1 MSRQP
6 VRVLIVDDDRFVQRS
21 VAEFIEAAGD
31 LECAGACGNG
41 AEAVAFVDAH
51 PVDVVLMDV
60 QMPVMDGVE
69 GARLI
74 LQAHPRV
81 RVLMWT
87 SFDNDAAVATAM
99 RHGAAGFLLKT
110 CTARTLIDAIR
121 TAHGGM
127 TVLAPDTL
135 RALQSVP
142 PPAADAPELT
152 DREAEV
158 LAALCRG
165 LSNAEIAGHLY
176 LSESSVKAHLSSL
189 MQKLDAHTRVKVVL
203 KAHELGLDR
212 G

>member
-1 MSRQP
+1 MNRQP

-21 VAEFIEAAGD
+21 IAEFIQAAGD
-31 LECAGACGNG
+31 LECAGTCGNG
-41 AEAVAFVDAH
+41 AEAVAFVAAH

-69 GARLI
+69 AARLI
-74 LQAHPRV
+74 IESHPRV

-87 SFDNDAAVATAM
+87 SFDNDTAVATAL

-142 PPAADAPELT
+142 SPAPDAPELT
-152 DREAEV
+152 EREAEV

-165 LSNAEIAGHLY
+165 LSNAEMASQLF
-176 LSESSVKAHLSSL
+176 LSESSIKAYLSSL
-189 MQKLDAHTRVKVVL
+189 MQKLDVHTRVKLVL
-203 KAHELGLDR
+203 KAHEYGMVR
-212 G
+212 P

>member
-6 VRVLIVDDDRFVQRS
+6 VRVLIVDDDRFVQCS

-41 AEAVAFVDAH
+41 AEAVVFVDAH

-127 TVLAPDTL
+127 TVLAPDSAA
-135 RALQSVP
+135 RAAVGAAAGRRRPRTHRPRGRGAGGAVPRAVERGDRGPPVPVRVERQGPPVQS
-142 PPAADAPELT
+142 
-152 DREAEV
+152 
-158 LAALCRG
+158 
-165 LSNAEIAGHLY
+165 
-176 LSESSVKAHLSSL
+176 
-189 MQKLDAHTRVKVVL
+189 MQKLDAHTRARKL
-203 KAHELGLDR
+203 SC
-212 G
+212 